1 MTIEDIQKSI
11 QQVAEHFS
19 SNPEAAVRQDHAAVA
34 VMEEG
39 LRCRVTG
46 PGDAALVTD
55 MPKAIGGGGTS
66 ARPGWLLRAALASCD
81 ATVIAMRA
89 AQLGIVLS
97 RLEVVV
103 SSETD
108 GRGLLG
114 VADDVPPGP
123 VEVRV
128 CVRLAADGIPPER
141 LREIVEWAEE
151 HSPVGDT
158 VRRAVPC
165 RLEIESAGD
174 PEA

>member
-1 MTIEDIQKSI
+1 MTIEHIQKSI
-11 QQVAEHFS
+11 QQVSKHFS
-19 SNPEAAVRQDHAAVA
+19 SKPEAAMREDYAAVA

-39 LRCRVTG
+39 LRCQITG
-46 PGDAALVTD
+46 SGGAALTTD
-55 MPKAIGGGGTS
+55 MPEGIGGGGTS

-89 AQLGIVLS
+89 AQLGIILS
-97 RLEVVV
+97 RLEVAV

-114 VADDVPPGP
+114 IADNVPPGP
-123 VEVRV
+123 IEIRIDVRI
-128 CVRLAADGIPPER
+128 AADGVSPER

-174 PEA
+174 PEL

>member
-1 MTIEDIQKSI
+1 MTIEHIQKSI
-11 QQVAEHFS
+11 QQIAEYFS
-19 SNPEAAVRQDHAAVA
+19 SNPKAAVREDHAAVA
-34 VMEEG
+34 VTEEG

-46 PGDAALVTD
+46 PGGAELITD
-55 MPKAIGGGGTS
+55 MPEAIGGGGTS

-97 RLEVVV
+97 RLEVTVG
-103 SSETD
+103 SETD

-114 VADDVPPGP
+114 ITDDVPPGP
-123 VEVRV
+123 IEMRIH
-128 CVRLAADGIPPER
+128 VRLAADGVSPER

-158 VRRAVPC
+158 VRRAIPC
-165 RLEIESAGD
+165 HLEIDSDGDAES
-174 PEA
+174 